1 MDQREAIMKKPSFVV
16 YKGPNKKG
24 DPIVGVMTVGGNK
37 GTGPVVSIAYFPR
50 ELFDGMREQTYSHIS
65 KAAVDYVNRIKGEI
79 KTVCG
84 SCPLSSKETA
94 EKIGQSPCY
103 AQMNVRNAAEAASIV
118 INAIDR
124 EFKGLHLDTVG
135 DCLTMGSMFGINSF
149 RSAVVGDTGMLPKLV
164 ALALMTLVEVYGF
177 QVLGYT
183 HQKDATW
190 LQDTHQASTQ
200 SLPGKPY
207 DQAHARMAQGWSVF
221 HVVSSDIDHVDPSL
235 DLCFKQKNKGANCQ
249 GCPMKCDGKSKNN
262 TVVVN
267 HYNGAKLK
275 TSKALPLWMV
285 A

>member
-1 MDQREAIMKKPSFVV
+1 MKKPSFVV

-24 DPIVGVMTVGGNK
+24 DPIVGVMTIGGNK

-65 KAAVDYVNRIKGEI
+65 KAAVDYVNRIDSTI

-103 AQMNVRNAAEAASIV
+103 AQRNVRNAAEASSIV
-118 INAIDR
+118 LNAVDSDC
-124 EFKGLHLDTVG
+124 EGLNVDMVG
-135 DCLTMGSMFGINSF
+135 QCLSMGSMFGINSF
-149 RSAVVGDTGMLPKLV
+149 RSAVVGDTGMLPRET
-164 ALALMTLVEVYGF
+164 ALDLMGIITGSGF

-207 DQAHARMAQGWSVF
+207 DQAHSRIAQGWSVF
-221 HVVSSDIDHVDPSL
+221 HVVSPDIDHVDPSL

-275 TSKALPLWMV
+275 TSTALPLWMD

>member
-1 MDQREAIMKKPSFVV
+1 MKKPSFTV

-24 DPIVGVMTVGGNK
+24 DPIVGVMTIGGNK

-79 KTVCG
+79 QVVCG
-84 SCPLSSKETA
+84 FCPLSSKETA
-94 EKIGQSPCY
+94 EKIGQPPCY

-118 INAIDR
+118 LNAVDFSLEP
-124 EFKGLHLDTVG
+124 EFEGLHVDTVG
-135 DCLTMGSMFGINSF
+135 KCLSMGSMFGINSF
-149 RSAVVGDTGMLPKLV
+149 RSAVVGDTGMLPQKV
-164 ALALMTLVEVYGF
+164 ASQLMMIVRSFSLGI
-177 QVLGYT
+177 LGYT

-207 DQAHARMAQGWSVF
+207 DQAHARIAQGWSVF
-221 HVVSSDIDHVDPSL
+221 HVVSPDVDHVDPSL

-275 TSKALPLWMV
+275 TSKALPLWM
-285 A
+285 AA

>member
-1 MDQREAIMKKPSFVV
+1 MKKPSFTV

-24 DPIVGVMTVGGNK
+24 DPIVGVMTIGGNK

-50 ELFDGMREQTYSHIS
+50 ELFDAMREQTYSHIS
-65 KAAVDYVNRIKGEI
+65 KAAVDYVNRIDSTI
-79 KTVCG
+79 KMVCG

-103 AQMNVRNAAEAASIV
+103 AQRNVRNAAEAASIV
-118 INAIDR
+118 LNAIDNDC
-124 EFKGLHLDTVG
+124 EGLNVDMVG
-135 DCLTMGSMFGINSF
+135 QCLSTGSMFGINSF
-149 RSAVVGDTGMLPKLV
+149 RSAVVGDTGMLPRET
-164 ALALMTLVEVYGF
+164 ALDLMRIITGSGF

-207 DQAHARMAQGWSVF
+207 DQAHTRIAQGWSVF
-221 HVVSSDIDHVDPSL
+221 HVVSSDVDHVDPTL

-275 TSKALPLWMV
+275 TSKALPLWM
-285 A
+285 AA